1 VNQFKKNKSYQD
13 WALATT
19 AAHTDF
25 HKTAHRA
32 SISQT
37 TGSIQGAK
45 TGSYNNTND
54 PTYPGPDGKMFT
66 WKRDV
71 ALHLAQ
77 TRLPKKSVHEHID
90 LGSEIFD
97 LPPPYKTAEDRALGP
112 PLRRTRKRR
121 FELWPLR
128 LGVPGFSTFWGF
140 FVDLL
145 QILLRAFC

>member
-1 VNQFKKNKSYQD
+1 MNQFKKNKSYQD

-97 LPPPYKTAEDRALGP
+97 LPPPYKTAEVRALGP
-112 PLRRTRKRR
+112 PLRRTLEKALRA
-121 FELWPLR
+121 LAPR
-128 LGVPGFSTFWGF
+128 LGVPGFSTFWGG